1 MCGICGIV
9 DLDNSP
15 PVTREELSAMCKTIE
30 HRGPDGTRQ
39 MIRNSVAFGH
49 TRLSV
54 IDKETGWQPIS
65 NEDGSVFVI
74 LNGEIYN
81 FAVLRTEL
89 IRSGHKFSTASD
101 TEVIVHAYEQYGLKF
116 VEHLDG
122 MFALAIWDQARKRLV
137 LARDRFGK
145 KPLFYAQSAN
155 RLSFAS
161 EAKTLLVA
169 RDNYREVNPLALCSY
184 LTYGYVPEPMSIFD
198 GILKLPPANLLVFDD
213 SGLTIQQYWELTPT
227 TDSSITPHEAA
238 FETRR
243 LMDKAIAS
251 RLISDVP
258 LGFFLSGG
266 LDSSIIVGSAAR
278 STSSQLKT
286 FSIGFEEDSFSEL
299 EYARLIAK
307 KFDTDHQ
314 EFIVTANNLDDL
326 EMIIRFAD
334 EPFADSSMIPMYYL
348 ARKTREHVTVA
359 LSGDGGDEIFGGY
372 DRYIG
377 LGLARRYQRVPKFIR
392 SGLLSPLLGMIRES
406 PEKRNNLRR
415 LKRLVHPPFDSAEQL
430 YMRWMQQFI
439 VQSHE
444 RAFTSDFKANIQTNG
459 VWNDHMAIAF
469 RRFDNPT
476 LVKSAQWVDLTTYL
490 PGDLMVKTDRMSMAH
505 GLEVR
510 SPFLDHHLAEF
521 AERIPAE
528 QSIKSMSGKQ
538 TLKRAYSDLIP
549 EEISKRPKSGFTMPI
564 KEWIN
569 GQMKDFTHE
578 LIMAGDSEVSKVI
591 NRGFISGMLEQHHT
605 RKHDHSARIWN
616 LICLEIWAKT
626 FKVSLTP

>member
-1 MCGICGIV
+1 
-9 DLDNSP
+9 
-15 PVTREELSAMCKTIE
+15 
-30 HRGPDGTRQ
+30 
-39 MIRNSVAFGH
+39 MIRNSVGFGH

-65 NEDGSVFVI
+65 NEDGSIFVI

-81 FAVLRTEL
+81 FVTLRTEL

-122 MFALAIWDQARKRLV
+122 MFALAIWDQTRKQLV

-145 KPLFYAQSAN
+145 KPLFYAQSAH

-169 RDNYREVNPLALCSY
+169 RDNYREVNPSALCSY

-198 GILKLPPANLLVFDD
+198 GILKLPPAHLLVFDD
-213 SGLTIQQYWELTPT
+213 SGLKIQQYWELTRT
-227 TDSSITPHEAA
+227 TDGSITPEEAE

-243 LMDKAIAS
+243 LMDKAITS

-278 STSSQLKT
+278 STSSQIKT
-286 FSIGFEEDSFSEL
+286 FSIGFEEDSFSEV

-307 KFDTDHQ
+307 SFDTDHQ

-326 EMIIRFAD
+326 ETIIRFAD

-348 ARKTREHVTVA
+348 ARETREHVTVA

-377 LGLARRYQRVPKFIR
+377 LGLARKYQRVPKLIR
-392 SGLLSPLLGMIRES
+392 RGLFSPLLGMIRES
-406 PEKRNNLRR
+406 PEKRSNLRR
-415 LKRLVHPPFDSAEQL
+415 LKRLVHPSFDSAEQL
-430 YMRWMQQFI
+430 YMGWMQQFL
-439 VQSHE
+439 VQSHK
-444 RAFTSDFKANIQTNG
+444 RAFTSDFKATIETKG

-469 RRFDNPT
+469 QRFDNPT

-490 PGDLMVKTDRMSMAH
+490 PGDLMVKSDRMSMAH

-521 AERIPAE
+521 AARIPAE
-528 QSIKSMSGKQ
+528 QSIRSMSGKQ
-538 TLKRAYSDLIP
+538 TLKRAYSNLIP

-578 LIMAGDSEVSKVI
+578 LLMAGDSEVSKVI
-591 NRGFISGMLEQHHT
+591 NREFISRMLEQHQA
-605 RKHDHSARIWN
+605 RKHDHSARLWN
-616 LICLEIWAKT
+616 LVCLEIWAKT